1 MQRFEQVDVPGPF
14 QRRGEGCT
22 HAALE
27 AHAVTLQPHT
37 AAEELDDLRALAAP
51 NVHQSH
57 GAHTPAAPALGELLR
72 TNEHV
77 DGGVRLVQLVE
88 QRSGK
93 FPLGNMQAA
102 GFAQL
107 RQLGVST
114 DVDDAKERVVAHA
127 HADFAGGALQVLDVQ
142 QAACGSVE
150 QDRKCFV
157 EDLFG

>member
-1 MQRFEQVDVPGPF
+1 RSSDLLEWLGAQVPDDRQNELNAFFVGWQPFLFEELAELFAVVGTDAEDVQRFEQVDVPGPF

-93 FPLGNMQAA
+93 FPLGN
-102 GFAQL
+102 
-107 RQLGVST
+107 
-114 DVDDAKERVVAHA
+114 
-127 HADFAGGALQVLDVQ
+127 
-142 QAACGSVE
+142 
-150 QDRKCFV
+150 
-157 EDLFG
+157 